1 MPGFPTG
8 HWHLIHS
15 DFSFTTMRHSSFGG
29 GLAGRVIGSIF
40 FKQAQRRAGRLARN
54 GQGLLDLL
62 MKVSAKS
69 EFVKDSGFLANLRT
83 ISRLVRAS
91 VKGQYKAVPWATLV
105 KIIAALVYFVSPI
118 DFIPDLL
125 PVLGFADDIAV
136 VLWVVKSCAADIERF
151 REWEA
156 TQAQAA

>member
-1 MPGFPTG
+1 M
-8 HWHLIHS
+8 H
-15 DFSFTTMRHSSFGG
+15 HSSSNSN
-29 GLAGRVIGSIF
+29 LAARVIGSLF
-40 FKQAQRRAGRLARN
+40 FRQAQRRAGRLARN
-54 GQGLLDLL
+54 GKGLLDLL
-62 MKVSAKS
+62 LKVSAKS
-69 EFVKDSGFLANLRT
+69 ESVKDSGFLANLRI

-91 VKGQYKAVPWATLV
+91 AKGQYKAVPWATLM

-136 VLWVVKSCAADIERF
+136 VLWVVKSCAADIEKF
-151 REWEA
+151 REWEQ